1 MSLKFSMMLEAID
14 RVTAPAKRIQNSMKG
29 IGRHAKEMARDVG
42 RVGREAA
49 EITRLDR
56 ASRVLVGAIGAAGR
70 AAKYWAGKA
79 GLGSWGDAAELAG
92 FGIGRLARGIGAFAV
107 DAARWA
113 GAAGIGAVT
122 FSLYDLFSTA
132 GQFEAFQTQLNRE
145 FGSIAKGKAAMNWIQ
160 KFAADT
166 PYELEQVTAA
176 FLQLRSYGIDAMD
189 GSLRSAG
196 DAAAAMNKDVGSAV
210 EALAD
215 VMQGE
220 FERLKE
226 FGISASQ
233 QGKKVRFSWTKDG
246 KAMSLDV
253 AKNSLAM
260 KKAITGIW
268 DSKFGGAM
276 EAQSKTLFGIISN
289 LKDAWSRFLVMIA
302 DAGIFDL
309 VKGKLQQL
317 LEWVGKISANGQLK
331 AWAEFISKKLEEAV
345 NWLTSFKQSDWDAI
359 KSDLREVGEAAKRIA
374 DFVLLIAQNWDRVRA
389 ASEIATALTPSIG
402 LTNRVIDIVTG
413 KPPAPP
419 PGRPPSPPGGAT
431 PRLTRPSPLRQG
443 ASGYSARDF
452 QGSAPVKVG
461 GAVKVELVAPDG
473 WGVRTREMKSDN
485 PKVPLLLQY
494 GRSMGTP
501 Q

>member
-29 IGRHAKEMARDVG
+29 IGRQAKEMARDVG

-49 EITRLDR
+49 EITRVDR
-56 ASRVLVGAIGAAGR
+56 ASRALVGAIGAAGR

-79 GLGSWGDAAELAG
+79 GLGSWGDAAEIAG
-92 FGIGRLARGIGAFAV
+92 FGVGRLARRLGSFAL
-107 DAARWA
+107 DAAKWA

-122 FSLYDLFSTA
+122 FSIYDLFSTA
-132 GQFEAFQTQLNRE
+132 SKFEQFQVMLENTE
-145 FGSIAKGKAAMNWIQ
+145 GSAAKARKAMSWVQDFAQ
-160 KFAADT
+160 KT
-166 PYELEQVTAA
+166 PYELDQVMEA
-176 FLQLRSYGIDAMD
+176 FVSLKAYGIDPMN
-189 GSLRSAG
+189 GSLKALG
-196 DAAAAMNKDVGSAV
+196 DGASGMSKPIQQAV

-215 VMQGE
+215 AVTGE

-226 FGISASQ
+226 FGIRSQ
-233 QGKKVRFSWTKDG
+233 KIGDQVAFTYTRNGKEVRRQVKMN
-246 KAMSLDV
+246 AIEV
-253 AKNSLAM
+253 E
-260 KKAITGIW
+260 KAITGIMT
-268 DSKFGGAM
+268 DRFGGM
-276 EAQSKTLFGIISN
+276 MDRQSLTFAGMISN
-289 LKDAWSRFLVMIA
+289 LKDAWSRFLMLIA
-302 DAGIFDL
+302 NAGVFDV

-317 LEWVGKISANGQLK
+317 LERVNTLANDGSLERWAKQISQWLQEAFDWAVKFVTETNWRAVIKDIKDVGQAVK
-331 AWAEFISKKLEEAV
+331 AVADLVLMIAR
-345 NWLTSFKQSDWDAI
+345 NWEKVSQ
-359 KSDLREVGEAAKRIA
+359 AAQA
-374 DFVLLIAQNWDRVRA
+374 AQIVIN
-389 ASEIATALTPSIG
+389 PIG
-402 LTNRVIDIVTG
+402 TVVDIVTG
-413 KPPAPP
+413 KPPVPP
-419 PGRPPSPPGGAT
+419 PGRPPSPPGAT

-443 ASGYSARDF
+443 ASGYSASDF